1 MSSEPE
7 SLKGW
12 VMSFWGHI
20 DELVSRLKVVLVAL
34 IIGIGVGW
42 IPTTLAGITNPV
54 GTYQPMIAPLMV
66 QLRNEFL
73 PKQATLIA
81 GGMADTVFAMAYLS
95 VIVGILLASP
105 VIFYEVVAF
114 IKPALYDNEKR
125 VLGIYLGS
133 FIGLLILGVVMA
145 FFVVIPISFRI
156 LIYFTI
162 QGGATPYIFI
172 KDFYN
177 WIYTIFVLC
186 GVFYTIPIF
195 VVMLIQ
201 VGVLPVK
208 YVSGRNKIFAYIALL
223 MIFWIFGPDPTPVT
237 GLIIMAPFVVVFEV
251 AIFFGRRIDRTRK
264 KRKEA
269 EATGGSY
276 GGVKKGFISFP
287 KNACKFCSTPVLDE
301 AAFCPGC
308 QRAIK

>member
-1 MSSEPE
+1 
-7 SLKGW
+7 
-12 VMSFWGHI
+12 
-20 DELVSRLKVVLVAL
+20 
-34 IIGIGVGW
+34 
-42 IPTTLAGITNPV
+42 
-54 GTYQPMIAPLMV
+54 MV

-95 VIVGILLASP
+95 VIVGILLSSP